1 MRMRSL
7 LAAAAAVLLSAA
19 SVAAQEWPSRPV
31 TVVVPF
37 TAGTTSDV
45 IARGLLAHL
54 QSALSQ
60 AFIVDNRSGAGGNFG
75 GAVAAKAAPDGHTLF
90 FATTGP
96 AALNQIMYK
105 EMPFAPQRDFEPVVI
120 VGKAPIIFVA
130 KTAAP
135 FSTLKGLIDYAK
147 ENPGKITAGF
157 LGNGT
162 LGHIASELVQ
172 TRTDVKFEQV
182 RYRGSPQLVTDL
194 IAGNI
199 DIGLD
204 TTAAYAPLV
213 QEGKVKALA
222 IAGGKRWSKLPDV
235 PLASEAGLP
244 GFEASVWYA
253 ILAPTGTPPAV
264 IAKLNAATN
273 DYIKTARAQE
283 FLETL
288 GVESVGGTPAEAK
301 AFITAEIE
309 KWSPIIK
316 AANISF

>member
-1 MRMRSL
+1 MCMRSL
-7 LAAAAAVLLSAA
+7 LTAAFAVLVSASA
-19 SVAAQEWPSRPV
+19 SAQDWPSRPV

-45 IARGLLAHL
+45 IARGLLSHL
-54 QSALSQ
+54 QSALGQ
-60 AFIVDNRSGAGGNFG
+60 PFIIDNRGGAGGNIG
-75 GAVAAKAAPDGHTLF
+75 GSIVAKAAPDGHTLF

-96 AALNQIMYK
+96 AALNQLMYK
-105 EMPFAPQRDFEPVVI
+105 EMPFAPQRDFEPAVI

-130 KTAAP
+130 KTTAP

-147 ENPGKITAGF
+147 ENPGKLTAGF

-162 LGHIASELVQ
+162 LGHITSELVQ
-172 TRTDVKFEQV
+172 TRTGVKFEQI
-182 RYRGSPQLVTDL
+182 RYRGSPQMVTDL
-194 IAGNI
+194 ISGNI

-222 IAGGKRWSKLPDV
+222 IAGGKRWSKLPQV

-253 ILAPTGTPPAV
+253 VLAPVGTPAD
-264 IAKLNAATN
+264 IISKLNAATN
-273 DYIKTARAQE
+273 DYIKTAKAQE
-283 FLETL
+283 FFETL
-288 GVESVGGTPAEAK
+288 GVESTGGTTAEAK
-301 AFITAEIE
+301 AFIAAEIE
-309 KWSPIIK
+309 KWAPIIK
-316 AANISF
+316 GADISF